1 MDRLMTVFIVIS
13 LFAVLAG
20 IIAILISRSR
30 EKKIVSKLSKML
42 ESAIDGSF
50 TETLYDES
58 TLSALETKL
67 NRYLSQCL
75 LSSKNLKHERDKIES
90 LVSDI
95 SHQTKTP
102 ISNILLYSS
111 LLSEQKNLTAEAGN
125 MVRQIYTQSEKLRF
139 LIEALIKASRLET
152 GSISLSPAKNSIP
165 RLVETAL
172 QQIEPK
178 AQAKEIIITKDILEI
193 SALFDPKWTAE
204 ALCNLLDN
212 GVKYTPEGGRISIK
226 AVSYELF
233 SRIDITDNGIG
244 IAEEEHSKIFMRFYR
259 SITVQ
264 QEEGAGL
271 GLFLTREIISKQGGY
286 IKVSSKSGQGSTFSV
301 FLPKTN

>member
-30 EKKIVSKLSKML
+30 EKKIICKLSKML

-50 TETLYDES
+50 TETLYNES

-111 LLSEQKNLTAEAGN
+111 LLSEQKNLTADAGN

-165 RLVETAL
+165 QLVETVL
-172 QQIEPK
+172 LQIEPK
-178 AQAKEIIITKDILEI
+178 ARAKEIIITKDIPEI
-193 SALFDPKWTAE
+193 AAQFDPRWTSE
-204 ALCNLLDN
+204 ALYNILDN
-212 GVKYTPEGGRISIK
+212 GVKYTRKGGRISIN

-259 SITVQ
+259 SNTVQ
-264 QEEGAGL
+264 QEEGVGL